1 VRACLRAAML
11 NSNMTKVEG
20 SGVSGV
26 GRWIQEIAWRD
37 FYTEILA
44 SFPRVSM
51 GRPYLEKFSTVVWE
65 DHQVPEGTAVGP
77 AGDNRDGENLQR
89 WKAGQTGVP
98 IVDATMRCLNE
109 MGWVHNRARMITAM
123 YLIKDLMIDWRVG
136 ERVKILSFI
145 DKCLD

>member
-1 VRACLRAAML
+1 ML
-11 NSNMTKVEG
+11 KSNMKKVEG

-51 GRPYLEKFSTVVWE
+51 GRPYLEKFSAIVWE
-65 DHQVPEGTAVGP
+65 DHQVPEGTAVGQ

-98 IVDATMRCLNE
+98 IVDAAMRCLNE
-109 MGWVHNRARMITAM
+109 MGWIHNRARMITAM
-123 YLIKDLMIDWRVG
+123 YLVKDLMIDWRVG
-136 ERVKILSFI
+136 ERVKFLSFI
-145 DKCLD
+145 DKCLN

>member
-1 VRACLRAAML
+1 MRACLRAAML
-11 NSNMTKVEG
+11 KSNMKKVEG

-51 GRPYLEKFSTVVWE
+51 GRPYLEKFSAIVWE
-65 DHQVPEGTAVGP
+65 DHQVPEGTAVGQ

-98 IVDATMRCLNE
+98 IVDAAMRCLNE
-109 MGWVHNRARMITAM
+109 MGWIHNRARMITAM
-123 YLIKDLMIDWRVG
+123 YLVKDLMIDWRVG
-136 ERVKILSFI
+136 ERVKFLSFI
-145 DKCLD
+145 DKCLN